1 MEYVVLFN
9 LVSQAYYLT
18 VCVLCGCILKSM
30 TAALAFFLAFNLL
43 RRYSG
48 GVHASTEMRCTVM
61 STLMIVAVLIG
72 VKLIPFEMLSLRL
85 IFSLTSFPII
95 ALLAPVAAPEKPLS
109 DKRKRINKCKAI
121 IVSII
126 ELTIIIVYGNRNV
139 TGALT
144 AAMTVQAV
152 LLVLGMIKN
161 KRLQK
166 SG

>member
-1 MEYVVLFN
+1 MSRIARFLSGKIKLNGIEEDVMEYVVLFN

-72 VKLIPFEMLSLRL
+72 VKLIPFELLSLRL
-85 IFSLTSFPII
+85 IFSLTSFPVI
-95 ALLAPVAAPEKPLS
+95 ALLAPV
-109 DKRKRINKCKAI
+109 
-121 IVSII
+121 
-126 ELTIIIVYGNRNV
+126 VYGS
-139 TGALT
+139 GFCLF
-144 AAMTVQAV
+144 
-152 LLVLGMIKN
+152 LLCFVSNAKN
-161 KRLQK
+161 
-166 SG
+166 